1 MNDFDEQYEDEP
13 QQALDP
19 NIRKQLREAEKTRK
33 ELDSLRAELNA
44 EKREVQFTKAGIPDS
59 GIGELFRKAYD
70 GEANAEA
77 IRSAAEQYGILQ
89 SPAPATS
96 SGDSE
101 LEALRRAQGAT
112 IGTSG
117 ALPDPGQEFLS
128 KVKSASSAD
137 EVLELV
143 RQTANSNPELGIW
156 TSRASF

>member
-77 IRSAAEQYGILQ
+77 IRNAAEQYGILQ
-89 SPAPATS
+89 SPAPTTS